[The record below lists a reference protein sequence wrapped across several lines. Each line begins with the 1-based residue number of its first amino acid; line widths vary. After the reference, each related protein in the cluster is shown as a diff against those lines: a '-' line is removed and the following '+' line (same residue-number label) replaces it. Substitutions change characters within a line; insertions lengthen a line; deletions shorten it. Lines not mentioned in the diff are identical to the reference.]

1 MKIYY
6 VEEIIVNKENNIIC
20 KCTALHAVCFKLFSI
35 IILESG
41 FFFVKMLGQILIL
54 TLIKKNIFASNEK
67 FKKRNNINIV
77 LDS

>member
-41 FFFVKMLGQILIL
+41 FFFVKMLGRILIL
-54 TLIKKNIFASNEK
+54 TLIKKKTFLRQTKNL
-67 FKKRNNINIV
+67 KKEITLI
-77 LDS
+77 LF